1 MHCER
6 CEIHFCAWSILYIP
20 FIFKFQK
27 NSLVLPWSFI
37 ILIILHLINFPFF
50 VKTNVNTS
58 FGQSLADFPGM
69 ALEFQNIQTF
79 DNPGFGWL
87 LLNCRVLSSPED
99 GGNSVILW

>member
-1 MHCER
+1 LCP
-6 CEIHFCAWSILYIP
+6 WSILHIP

-27 NSLVLPWSFI
+27 NTCTLALPWSFI
-37 ILIILHLINFPFF
+37 ILIILHLIHFPFF

-79 DNPGFGWL
+79 DNSGFGWL
-87 LLNCRVLSSPED
+87 LLNFRVLSSWED
-99 GGNSVILW
+99 GENYFQPKFYS